1 MNKRN
6 AYILMMLLIPTV
18 VFADKVKV
26 RVFSTANIAYTK
38 ISFEN
43 STYSLLGDNVD
54 TIAANLTKGDFVEL
68 TPFSLSHHSWNKRM
82 PHQPEPAIYY

>member
-43 STYSLLGDNVD
+43 STYSLVGDNVD
-54 TIAANLTKGDFVEL
+54 TIAANLKRGDFVEL
-68 TPFSLSHHSWNKRM
+68 TPY
-82 PHQPEPAIYY
+82 PEIAILLEDVISIVLKSIKQ